1 MSCPHNVANYILD
14 ILMKFTGHRDIKCRE
29 NAVLALGNLCTNPV
43 HVKRLVDVKC
53 ADALVAYSFPT
64 TAEESVNAQFQAI
77 AGLHGLS
84 KHAELRA
91 PLLREGGLEPLIL
104 GLRSGTEESRIE
116 IRRESAAALDN
127 MAIARESKSLIAKS
141 GALPT
146 LKDLLKSED
155 SICRNHASSALANLA
170 ELNDIHELLLDDCC
184 LDIMCKHAKDKDCQ
198 VDTKRAIGRCLALF
212 ASNSQLHEHLL
223 LNDVLTSLKDLI
235 AATEDRYCERFG
247 MLAFANL
254 ATDVSNHQLLLGTIR
269 LETILSL
276 AQSEDVDT
284 LRSLAF
290 ALHSFSTCK
299 QNHSILVEANAAV
312 SLVTLLVCDDYDTS
326 FQACLATKYLCTS
339 ENCRNTIAESKG
351 FDALLSLASGHVLEL
366 KREVTGA
373 LRNMT
378 LSDDNKRRI
387 MDQDGMEIIAKL
399 CRDSDSIVSHQA
411 CGSLANIAER
421 EGNKVVMV
429 KQGII
434 LHLQSAVLTR
444 HIPVLRE
451 TMRALA
457 NLSSASDNAS
467 DILASNALSL
477 LIDSLRCN
485 DVLCGRYAAMAMSNL
500 SSLTEDACQQI
511 GREGGINPLVSLVQL
526 QPADS
531 LTQQYAMTCL
541 ANVASYGLTLGG
553 CTHVTFDHIKT
564 ADLDLRASVLLFV
577 ANLASNATSRA
588 ALEDESCIIEGLMN
602 CLECNSRLVQM
613 HALDALRGLSTSPS
627 IRDNIISSRGLE
639 SLLALV
645 HSDDSELK
653 QKVLLTLCN
662 LSLSG
667 AISDR
672 ANTIL
677 QKVDIQLLI
686 GFLCNE
692 ALTSHRMFGAMTIG
706 NIASNVDFHS
716 PILNSGALESLIKL
730 SETNSNDI
738 ESRRCMALAICNLAA
753 QPENRSSI
761 VSCEGIS
768 SIMYLCHTNNS
779 NDALVGLSTL
789 RALATSDE
797 WRRVIFEE
805 GVLHVLSL
813 ALNTGCIA
821 CKREVSSVLAL
832 LSLNH
837 ENKFDLVRSDEIKE
851 FMCLLNGD
859 DAHCI
864 SLLCRCIGS
873 ICEVKELHPHV
884 LTVSPLK
891 ELARLSSDTDPK
903 VVKEVA
909 RCFANL
915 SSNIDYHTAMTTPAM
930 MKNLMAL
937 CCHCDSYV
945 RRLSSLTISNLAIN
959 ELNSA
964 LKGKN
969 MLCVLNNIIDDQTV
983 INSSRYD
990 IESKCYACM
999 AIGSL
1004 VSTDRTVGAQ
1014 VVSMGIVPSLLQL
1027 MSVEDEQL
1035 NLCAIYLVDKL
1046 SLYEDTHPHLH
1057 DHRTI
1062 SHLVNHKNATELP
1075 HVQTYSIG
1083 AIRRLCENACTG
1095 NENLM
1100 VKETTQFFAAS
1111 CDLENI
1117 ERCRQIVSGICHLA
1131 LRHEAKSEILK
1142 NKVVMDSLIDLSKL
1156 TDVEVCRFAFG
1167 SLANIAEDNRFYG
1180 TIPLGQLLRG
1190 TSLLHE
1196 LESEH
1201 TTIVREAS
1209 RLIANLMSSI
1219 EFQSEILKEGGVVSI
1234 LRVSLLPDYECVR
1247 NAALSL
1253 RKLAAHE
1260 ASHGILF
1267 SQDGVGAI
1275 MRLAVHDDLQ
1285 IRIQSASALRDISS
1299 NGDFQLAIKDHGV
1312 VGIAIK
1318 LACQPEIEIKILAIG
1333 ILRHLSVAMN
1343 LKKELLNSATIDV
1356 LSDCVESYGN
1366 GALLFECASFIANLA
1381 EHAQNK
1387 VDLVQMGILHRL
1399 ISLSKHDSVAVKQN
1413 SARALALISST
1424 PRNHNCF
1431 IGCVLDA
1438 LIGLLQCQEEETC
1451 RYSAAAIAN
1460 IATND
1465 EISAHIGNL
1474 GGIHPLILQLTSSEG
1489 SCQRNIC
1496 HALSRLT
1503 TVEENKVSVLSCN
1516 GIDYLIPLCVSA
1528 HDGVAVLAMMIF
1540 CNLSTCSSHERAF
1553 VREDLI
1559 RVLGR
1564 IASGGCSASSKSSIM
1579 ALCNLT
1585 TMSRV
1590 RDLVAKEIGLNE
1602 LFGLIREEAN
1612 VECRVYRTMLVCN
1625 LSSAEKHRS
1634 EILAAGGLH
1643 YLEGVAANLDDIN
1656 LHRATLLTL
1665 CNISACNESHI
1676 MIAQSSLMQFVGAAC
1691 QSRDLLCQ
1699 RCAIMIL
1706 SNIASSDET
1715 RNVATRGGGLQSAI
1729 MCLKGYDTSLQRFGL
1744 LCLANMSCDKKT
1756 QSQIVVHGGLH
1767 SIVNLS
1773 RQGDLETRECALL
1786 CLSNLCANNTNHSLL
1801 VDHEV
1806 LSLLASACKENQN
1819 DTALFALANL
1829 TSSDKLIHD
1838 IGADEGVVVS
1848 LIDLVRSCD
1857 TCKQCLAISALRR
1870 LASIA
1875 KNRDG
1880 LFHQGILLNLTNAI
1894 NSKHEDVR
1902 REIASCL
1909 FTLSL
1914 SSRDRLD
1921 MAQMAAPML
1930 MESVKSN
1937 DSATVKFSLGAI
1949 ANVAEDSRTHP
1960 VLINAN
1966 AMETII
1972 HSLSHALTGIKR
1984 EAIRSI
1990 SNLLSS
1996 TNLHPNFIRYDGLKS
2011 LVQIQ
2016 TATCEDCDC
2025 LAALSFSK
2033 LGFSTGVSND
2043 GLKYMLILMKSKH
2056 ECTRKYAASAMRN
2069 LSASSE
2075 EKDAFFKLGI
2085 PGFMAEVLNDKEKDL
2100 DVLAAA
2106 TLRSLSCNS
2115 LITDKFLDN
2124 GILHSVIRSIS
2135 KATVELKSQIAAI
2148 IANLS
2153 EHLECQPIMIAHAVV
2168 KAIGALS
2175 TIAHGD
2181 TLKVRYSLLFYM
2193 IFKLLV
2199 F

>member
-1 MSCPHNVANYILD
+1 
-14 ILMKFTGHRDIKCRE
+14 MKFTGHRDIKCRE
-29 NAVLALGNLCTNPV
+29 NAILAIGNLCTHPV
-43 HVKRLVDVKC
+43 HVKRLVDIKC

-64 TAEESVNAQFQAI
+64 TAEESLNAQFQAI

-104 GLRSGTEESRIE
+104 GLRSGCGESHIE

-127 MAIARESKSLIAKS
+127 MAIAKESKSLIAKS

-155 SICRNHASSALANLA
+155 SICRNHVSSALANLA
-170 ELNDIHELLLDDCC
+170 ELNDVHELLLDDSC
-184 LDIMCKHAKDKDCQ
+184 LDIMCKHVSDKDCQ

-212 ASNSQLHEHLL
+212 ASNSHLHAHLL
-223 LNDVLTSLKDLI
+223 CDDALSSLKVLI
-235 AATEDRYCERFG
+235 TDTEDRYCERFG
-247 MLAFANL
+247 MLAIANL
-254 ATDVSNHQLLLGTIR
+254 ATDVLNHELLLSTIG
-269 LETILSL
+269 LESILSIT
-276 AQSEDVDT
+276 QSDDVET
-284 LRSLAF
+284 LRSLSF
-290 ALHSFSTCK
+290 ALHSFSTRN
-299 QNHSILVEANAAV
+299 QNHSILVEANATI

-339 ENCRNTIAESKG
+339 ENCRNKIAESKG
-351 FDALLSLASGHVLEL
+351 LDALLSLASGHDLEL

-378 LSDDNKRRI
+378 LSEVNKGRI
-387 MDQDGMEIIAKL
+387 MDNDGMEIITKL

-411 CGSLANIAER
+411 CGTIANIAER

-429 KQGII
+429 NQGMI
-434 LHLQSAVLTR
+434 LHLQFAVLAG

-451 TMRALA
+451 SMRALA

-467 DILASNALSL
+467 DILTSNALSL
-477 LIDSLRCN
+477 IIDSLRCN

-500 SSLTEDACQQI
+500 SSLMEDVCQRVI
-511 GREGGINPLVSLVQL
+511 KEEGIKPLVSLVQQ

-541 ANVASYGLTLGG
+541 ANLASHGLILGG
-553 CTHVTFDHIKT
+553 CTHVTIEHVKS
-564 ADLDLRASVLLFV
+564 ADLDLRVSILLFV

-588 ALEDESCIIEGLMN
+588 ALEDKSCNVIAGLMD
-602 CLECNSRLVQM
+602 CLECNSRLVQV
-613 HALDALRGLSTSPS
+613 HALDALRGLTTSSS
-627 IRDNIISSRGLE
+627 IRDKIISSGGLE

-667 AISDR
+667 TMSDR
-672 ANTIL
+672 ARTIL
-677 QKVDIQLLI
+677 QQVDIQLLI
-686 GFLCNE
+686 EFLCNE
-692 ALTSHRMFGAMTIG
+692 ALTSHRTFGAMAIG
-706 NIASNVDFHS
+706 NIASNLDFHS
-716 PILNSGALESLIKL
+716 PILSSGAFESLVKI
-730 SETNSNDI
+730 SEVTGNDI

-753 QPENRSSI
+753 LPENRSSI
-761 VSCEGIS
+761 VSCEGLS

-779 NDALVGLSTL
+779 NDTLVSLSTL
-789 RALATSDE
+789 RAIATSDE
-797 WRRVIFEE
+797 WRRAVFEE

-821 CKREVSSVLAL
+821 CKREVSSILAL

-851 FMCLLNGD
+851 FVCLLNVD

-864 SLLCRCIGS
+864 SLMCRCIGS
-873 ICEVKELHPHV
+873 ICEVKELHPNV
-884 LTVSPLK
+884 LAFFPLND
-891 ELARLSSDTDPK
+891 LARLCSDTDPK
-903 VVKEVA
+903 VIKEVA

-915 SSNIDYHTAMTTPAM
+915 SNNADYHTAMTTPAM
-930 MKNLMAL
+930 VKNLIAL

-945 RRLSSLTISNLAIN
+945 RRLSSLTISNLSIN

-964 LKGKN
+964 LKGRN
-969 MLCVLNNIIDDQTV
+969 MLCVLSNIIDDQTA

-1004 VSTDRTVGAQ
+1004 LSTDRTVGTQ
-1014 VVSMGIVPSLLQL
+1014 VVSMGIVPPLLQL
-1027 MSVEDEQL
+1027 MSIEDEQL
-1035 NLCAIYLVDKL
+1035 NLCAVYLVDKL
-1046 SLYEDTHPHLH
+1046 SLYEDTHPRLH

-1062 SHLVNHKNATELP
+1062 SHLINHKYATELP
-1075 HVQTYSIG
+1075 HIQTYSIG
-1083 AIRRLCENACTG
+1083 VIRKLCENTCTD
-1095 NENLM
+1095 NEHLM
-1100 VKETTQFFAAS
+1100 VKETTQFLAAS
-1111 CDLENI
+1111 CDLENV

-1131 LRHEAKSEILK
+1131 LRHEAKSEMLK
-1142 NKVVMDSLIDLSKL
+1142 NKEVMDSLIDLCML
-1156 TDVEVCRFAFG
+1156 ADLEVCRFAFG
-1167 SLANIAEDNRFYG
+1167 SLSNIAEDNRFCG
-1180 TIPLGQLLRG
+1180 AIPLGQLLKA
-1190 TSLLHE
+1190 TSLLHV

-1201 TTIVREAS
+1201 TTIVREAI
-1209 RLIANLMSSI
+1209 RLIANLLSST
-1219 EFQSEILKEGGVVSI
+1219 EFQAAILKEGGIVSI
-1234 LRVSLLPDYECVR
+1234 IRVSLSPDYECEL

-1260 ASHGILF
+1260 ASHGTLF
-1267 SQDGVGAI
+1267 SLDGVGAI
-1275 MRLAVHDDLQ
+1275 MRLATHDDVQ

-1299 NGDFQLAIKDHGV
+1299 NCNFQLAIKDHGV
-1312 VGIAIK
+1312 VGIAVK
-1318 LACQPEIEIKILAIG
+1318 LACQPEIEIKILAVG

-1343 LKKELLNSATIDV
+1343 LKKELLNSATIEV
-1356 LSDCVESYGN
+1356 LSDCVESYDS
-1366 GALLFECASFIANLA
+1366 GALLFECAAFIANLA

-1387 VDLVQMGILHRL
+1387 VDLVQIGILHRL
-1399 ISLSKHDSVAVKQN
+1399 ISLSKHDNVAVKQN

-1438 LIGLLQCQEEETC
+1438 LIGLLLFQEEETC
-1451 RYSAAAIAN
+1451 RYTAAAIAN
-1460 IATND
+1460 IAINN

-1474 GGIHPLILQLTSSEG
+1474 GGIHPLVLLLKSSGG

-1496 HALSRLT
+1496 DALCRLT
-1503 TVEENKVSVLSCN
+1503 TVEENKLSALSCN
-1516 GIDYLIPLCVSA
+1516 GIDYLVPLCVSA
-1528 HDGVAVLAMMIF
+1528 HDGVAVLAMMVL
-1540 CNLSTCSSHERAF
+1540 CNLSTCTSHEHDF

-1564 IASGGCSASSKSSIM
+1564 IAFGDCPVSRKYAIM

-1585 TMSRV
+1585 AMPRV

-1602 LFGLIREEAN
+1602 LFGLIKEEEEEDS
-1612 VECRVYRTMLVCN
+1612 VECRVYTIMLIGH
-1625 LSSAEKHRS
+1625 LSSAEEHRS
-1634 EILAAGGLH
+1634 EILAAGGLR
-1643 YLEGVAANLDDIN
+1643 YLESVAANLNDIN
-1656 LHRATLLTL
+1656 LHRVTLLTL
-1665 CNISACNESHI
+1665 FNISTCDESHL

-1715 RNVATRGGGLQSAI
+1715 RNIATRGGGLQAAI
-1729 MCLKGYDTSLQRFGL
+1729 MCLKAYDTPLQRFGL
-1744 LCLANMSCDKKT
+1744 LCLANMSCDTKT
-1756 QSQIVVHGGLH
+1756 QFQIVVHGGLVL
-1767 SIVNLS
+1767 IVNLS
-1773 RQGDLETRECALL
+1773 LQGDLETRECALL
-1786 CLSNLCANNTNHSLL
+1786 CLSNLCANDTNHSSL
-1801 VDHEV
+1801 VDHKV
-1806 LSLLASACKENQN
+1806 LSLLVTACTDNQSV
-1819 DTALFALANL
+1819 TALFALANL

-1848 LIDLVRSCD
+1848 LIDQVRAND
-1857 TCKQCLAISALRR
+1857 THKQCLALSALRR

-1880 LFHQGILLNLTNAI
+1880 LFHQGILLTMTNAN

-1902 REIASCL
+1902 RDIASCL

-1914 SSRDRLD
+1914 SSRDRMN
-1921 MAQMAAPML
+1921 MAQIASSML
-1930 MESVKSN
+1930 MESVESN
-1937 DSATVKFSLGAI
+1937 DSESVRFSLGAI

-1960 VLINAN
+1960 ILIDAN
-1966 AMETII
+1966 AMETVI
-1972 HSLSHALTGIKR
+1972 HKLSHASTSIKR
-1984 EAIRSI
+1984 EAIRFI
-1990 SNLLSS
+1990 SNFLSS
-1996 TNLHPNFIRYDGLKS
+1996 TDLHPNFLRHDGLKS

-2016 TATCEDCDC
+2016 TAACDDCDC
-2025 LAALSFSK
+2025 LVALSFSK

-2043 GLKYMLILMKSKH
+2043 GLKYMLTLMKSKH
-2056 ECTRKYAASAMRN
+2056 ERTRKYAASALRN
-2069 LSASSE
+2069 LSASNE
-2075 EKDAFFKLGI
+2075 EKDPFFKLGI

-2115 LITDKFLDN
+2115 RITDKFLDS
-2124 GILHSVIRSIS
+2124 GILHTVIRSIS
-2135 KATVELKSQIAAI
+2135 KASVELKSQIAAI
-2148 IANLS
+2148 VANLS
-2153 EHLECQPIMIAHAVV
+2153 EHLECQPIMISHAVV

-2175 TIAHGD
+2175 TIAHGS
-2181 TLKVRYSLLFYM
+2181 TLKVRRSSLLFY
-2193 IFKLLV
+2193 II
-2199 F
+2199 